1 METLAV
7 QPQTTDEINW
17 DDLCKDLNRK
27 RCVLFLGTSVPLYS
41 AGNDKVDFYS
51 LASLVLS
58 QQLIKNNFEFDQ
70 SQSQNLYYVAQKFV
84 AFKKNYRTRLEDEIA
99 DVYKTEVE
107 KLKAESGEAI
117 PALYKTIL
125 LLPWHTIV
133 NMQPDNFFESALKP
147 AEVFSFYH
155 YKNKDIDLT
164 VDKDKFLVYNLFGT
178 VVKDKSDYRV
188 DSLVVTEEDQ
198 VEFVRNI
205 VSGNPRV
212 PECVISR
219 LDNEKTYIFLDC
231 NLENWYFRLLMEML
245 KIHKDSHTL
254 SPRYKSLIFSPPTVE
269 FYKNRYGFVFITNN
283 SEEFVNRLWDEYKK
297 RYPPSALPASKK
309 IFIAYHDA
317 GEGLARS
324 LTNQLKPWVDKQI
337 LTVWTKDDID
347 PGSVLIKTEA
357 EQFNAAD
364 SIVLLIDADFLSGP
378 TYNTYVKP
386 ALEKAFAE
394 QNSKKVFAVI
404 KGACAWEVTPLNNL
418 QQKYI
423 LPANR
428 MPVGGQTGTD
438 NVLKEIAT
446 AITTI
451 LWE

>member
-1 METLAV
+1 MM
-7 QPQTTDEINW
+7 P
-17 DDLCKDLNRK
+17 R
-27 RCVLFLGTSVPLYS
+27 SV
-41 AGNDKVDFYS
+41 
-51 LASLVLS
+51 
-58 QQLIKNNFEFDQ
+58 
-70 SQSQNLYYVAQKFV
+70 
-84 AFKKNYRTRLEDEIA
+84 
-99 DVYKTEVE
+99 
-107 KLKAESGEAI
+107 
-117 PALYKTIL
+117 
-125 LLPWHTIV
+125 
-133 NMQPDNFFESALKP
+133 
-147 AEVFSFYH
+147 
-155 YKNKDIDLT
+155 
-164 VDKDKFLVYNLFGT
+164 
-178 VVKDKSDYRV
+178 
-188 DSLVVTEEDQ
+188 
-198 VEFVRNI
+198 
-205 VSGNPRV
+205 
-212 PECVISR
+212 
-219 LDNEKTYIFLDC
+219 
-231 NLENWYFRLLMEML
+231 
-245 KIHKDSHTL
+245 
-254 SPRYKSLIFSPPTVE
+254 
-269 FYKNRYGFVFITNN
+269 
-283 SEEFVNRLWDEYKK
+283 
-297 RYPPSALPASKK
+297 
-309 IFIAYHDA
+309 
-317 GEGLARS
+317 
-324 LTNQLKPWVDKQI
+324 PWVDKQI